1 MLFKSYINQLNAANE
16 YVSQVDLSQ
25 QRFNLYF
32 LLYVQFFLQSVFMLK
47 FFVYFFLQSFF
58 ILKFCVYFFLQSFF
72 ILKFC
77 VYFFL
82 QSFFILKFCIYF
94 ILFFKSILNLLK
106 DVLLFAFFHYKALRI
121 CFCLFFY
128 IIERVYLLYLENL
141 FVLHGSQNDLFT
153 VPKYLVIDH
162 HVLGTKT
169 EA

>member
-47 FFVYFFLQSFF
+47 FF
-58 ILKFCVYFFLQSFF
+58 VYFFLQSFF